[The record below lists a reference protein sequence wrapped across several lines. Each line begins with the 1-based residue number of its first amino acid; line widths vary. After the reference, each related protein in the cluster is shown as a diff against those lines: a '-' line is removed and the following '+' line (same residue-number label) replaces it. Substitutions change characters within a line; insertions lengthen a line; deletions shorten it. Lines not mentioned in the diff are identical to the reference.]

1 MLSYSD
7 YASIKRRSK
16 NNKKDQLIIRW
27 YNQNNLKRSI
37 NNIFIT
43 THVYVNVY
51 SISNNTKSLKTR
63 RHRVLTDKNE
73 NIEHHH

>member
-37 NNIFIT
+37 MNTFIT
-43 THVYVNVY
+43 ISNHVYVN
-51 SISNNTKSLKTR
+51 NQN
-63 RHRVLTDKNE
+63 
-73 NIEHHH
+73 